1 MQKDG
6 PARAT
11 LWKVRILKGILMALA
26 LQLGVGTVTSAAPPL
41 SPPRPNA
48 FGTAQEALYPQEWL
62 TYGENNFRNPVHP
75 ALETDPEWF
84 KRGVQWDFKGFGA
97 LPLNGPPLS
106 GSTSVTAYTIGMP
119 VGVSVVKGRV
129 IIGDDNGYTYA
140 LEAKT
145 GKLLWSHY
153 GWNMT
158 MSNPL
163 VWKDRV
169 FVSTGNPYFNYQNVV
184 RFLRGKQTVRGP
196 GLNTLYALD
205 LNTGKT
211 IWKANARGEMM
222 ATGVIIPPVLWEPTG
237 DGHMNGYL
245 LDSGQ
250 RIAHVDIRSF
260 DSMSSLLSAYDRIYL
275 GVSNPSRFLSFSPR
289 TKSVRWSRTFPKVY
303 STGMGDCTPAFSGYT
318 VVSET
323 TIRSGKDKAPLR
335 NLVFALNAQTGKTIW
350 EVPLSAGDIPPSM
363 KTATP
368 LIHQGIVYAT
378 SPVSREI
385 VALRIK
391 TGQRI
396 WSAKLHS
403 LSRTAGA
410 VVGDHLIVPTSAGT
424 IEVFDRMTGHLLKEN
439 AVGGSFGPTTP
450 VVVGGTVYLSN
461 LYGHVLAIPL
471 SKLLP

>member
-1 MQKDG
+1 MQQNG
-6 PARAT
+6 PARET
-11 LWKVRILKGILMALA
+11 QRKGWILKGIFIALIC
-26 LQLGVGTVTSAAPPL
+26 QLGIEPATSASPPL
-41 SPPRPNA
+41 VTPPLNLPGHA
-48 FGTAQEALYPQEWL
+48 EEGLYPQEWL

-75 ALETDPEWF
+75 ALATDPEWF
-84 KRGVQWDFKGFGA
+84 KKGVQWDFNGFGA
-97 LPLNGPPLS
+97 LPLNGKPLA
-106 GSTSVTAYTIGMP
+106 GSTRVTAYTIGMP
-119 VGVSVVKGRV
+119 IGVTVVRGRV
-129 IIGDDNGYTYA
+129 IVGDDNGYTYA

-145 GKLLWSHY
+145 GRLLWSHY

-163 VWKDRV
+163 VWNDRV
-169 FVSTGNPYFNYQNVV
+169 FVSTGNPYFNYQNLV

-211 IWKANARGEMM
+211 IWKASTRGEMM
-222 ATGVIIPPVLWEPTG
+222 ATGVIIPPAIWEATG
-237 DGHMNGYL
+237 DGHIDGYR

-250 RIAHVDIRSF
+250 RIAHVNIRSF

-289 TKSVRWSRTFPKVY
+289 TKSVRWSRYLPNVY

-323 TIRSGKDKAPLR
+323 TIRSGDDKSPLR
-335 NLVFALNAQTGKTIW
+335 NMVFALNAQTGKTIW
-350 EVPLSAGDIPPSM
+350 EVPFLAGDIPPSM

-368 LIHQGIVYAT
+368 LIHLGIVYAA
-378 SPVSREI
+378 SPVSREL
-385 VALRIK
+385 VALRVK

-396 WSAKLHS
+396 WSARLHS

-410 VVGDHLIVPTSAGT
+410 VVGEYLLVPTSTGT
-424 IEVFDRMTGHLLKEN
+424 IEVFDRMTGRRLKES
-439 AVGGSFGPTTP
+439 VIGGSFGPTTP